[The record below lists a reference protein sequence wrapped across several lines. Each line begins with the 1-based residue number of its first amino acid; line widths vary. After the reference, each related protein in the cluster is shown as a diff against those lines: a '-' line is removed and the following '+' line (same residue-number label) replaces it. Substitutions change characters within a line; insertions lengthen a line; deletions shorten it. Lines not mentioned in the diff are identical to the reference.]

1 MAHRHAIIFIGGDA
15 PHEHANHTSRAIVTG
30 ADSAAASTTGV
41 TALVIAADS
50 GWEHA
55 VGAGHTPDI
64 LVGDMDSI
72 SAGHLADA
80 RAARTEIIEQ
90 PADKDET
97 DTEIALATAVSRGA
111 THITVI
117 AGGGDRPDHVFAMLH
132 SLSSPGL
139 APARIDGH
147 LGASRFHVCRAGAPV
162 DIHTQPGDTVS
173 LLPVGGDA
181 VVSAD
186 NLKWPLVRGTLHAHE
201 SRGIS
206 NVATGRVDIAV
217 HQGTLIAFTTPNP
230 EK

>member
-1 MAHRHAIIFIGGDA
+1 MTHRHAIIYTGGDA
-15 PHEHANHTSRAIVTG
+15 PHHRALRTTVTITAPDNN
-30 ADSAAASTTGV
+30 ADT
-41 TALVIAADS
+41 LIIAADS

-55 VGAGHTPDI
+55 VAAGPLPDI

-72 SAGHLADA
+72 SRAHLEQA
-80 RAARTEIIEQ
+80 RASHADVIVHD
-90 PADKDET
+90 PDKDET
-97 DTEIALATAVSRGA
+97 DTEIALATAIDNGA

-132 SLSSPGL
+132 SLASARFAS
-139 APARIDGH
+139 ARIDGH
-147 LGASRFHVCRAGAPV
+147 LGASRFHVCHAHQPV

-186 NLKWPLVRGTLHAHE
+186 NLKWPLVRETLHAHA
-201 SRGIS
+201 SRGVS

-217 HQGTLIAFTTPNP
+217 HEGTLIAFTTPP
-230 EK
+230 TTHGDPQ

>member
-1 MAHRHAIIFIGGDA
+1 MEHRHAIIYTGGDS
-15 PHEHANHTSRAIVTG
+15 PHDRAHRTARTIVDHSS
-30 ADSAAASTTGV
+30 ADPLAAA
-41 TALVIAADS
+41 ALVIAADS

-55 VGAGHTPDI
+55 VAAGHTPDI

-80 RAARTEIIEQ
+80 RAARTEIIEH

-97 DTEIALATAVSRGA
+97 DTEIALATAVDRGA
-111 THITVI
+111 THVTVV

-132 SLSSPGL
+132 SLASPRH
-139 APARIDGH
+139 AAVRIDGH
-147 LGASRFHVCRAGAPV
+147 LGASRFHVCHAGTPV

-186 NLKWPLVRGTLHAHE
+186 NLRWPLVRGTLHAHA
-201 SRGIS
+201 SRGVS

-217 HQGTLIAFTTPNP
+217 HSGTLIAFTTPGQK
-230 EK
+230 E

>member
-1 MAHRHAIIFIGGDA
+1 MTHRHAIIYTGGDA
-15 PHEHANHTSRAIVTG
+15 PHERAHHTATVI
-30 ADSAAASTTGV
+30 AASTESET
-41 TALVIAADS
+41 LVIAADS

-55 VGAGHTPDI
+55 VAAGRVPDI

-72 SAGHLADA
+72 SGAHLAQSRESHTDV
-80 RAARTEIIEQ
+80 IVHD
-90 PADKDET
+90 PDKDET
-97 DTEIALATAVSRGA
+97 DTEIALATAIDNGA

-132 SLSSPGL
+132 SLASARFAS
-139 APARIDGH
+139 ARIDGH
-147 LGASRFHVCRAGAPV
+147 LGASRFHVCHAHQPV

-186 NLKWPLVRGTLHAHE
+186 NLKWPLVHETLHARA
-201 SRGIS
+201 SRGVS

-217 HQGTLIAFTTPNP
+217 HEGTLIAFTTPP
-230 EK
+230 AHQGDPQ

>member
-1 MAHRHAIIFIGGDA
+1 MTHRHAIIYTGGDA
-15 PHEHANHTSRAIVTG
+15 PHERAHHTATVI
-30 ADSAAASTTGV
+30 AASTESET
-41 TALVIAADS
+41 LVIAADS

-55 VGAGHTPDI
+55 VAAGPLPDI

-72 SAGHLADA
+72 SGAHLAQA
-80 RAARTEIIEQ
+80 RESHTDVVVHD
-90 PADKDET
+90 PDKDET
-97 DTEIALATAVSRGA
+97 DTEIALATAIDNGA

-132 SLSSPGL
+132 SLASARFAS
-139 APARIDGH
+139 ARIDGH
-147 LGASRFHVCRAGAPV
+147 LGASRFHVCHAHQPV

-186 NLKWPLVRGTLHAHE
+186 NLKWPLVRETLHAYA
-201 SRGIS
+201 SRGVS

-217 HQGTLIAFTTPNP
+217 HEGTLIAFTTPPAHQGDPN
-230 EK
+230 

>member
-1 MAHRHAIIFIGGDA
+1 MTHRHAIIYTGGDA
-15 PHEHANHTSRAIVTG
+15 PHERAHRTAVVIATNN
-30 ADSAAASTTGV
+30 DSET
-41 TALVIAADS
+41 LVIAADS

-55 VGAGHTPDI
+55 VATGRVPDI

-72 SAGHLADA
+72 SESHLAQA
-80 RAARTEIIEQ
+80 RESHTDVIVHD
-90 PADKDET
+90 PDKDET
-97 DTEIALATAVSRGA
+97 DTEIALATAIDNGA

-132 SLSSPGL
+132 SLASPRF
-139 APARIDGH
+139 ASARIDGH
-147 LGASRFHVCRAGAPV
+147 LGASRFHVCHAHRPV

-186 NLKWPLVRGTLHAHE
+186 NLKWPLVHETLHARA
-201 SRGIS
+201 SRGVS

-217 HQGTLIAFTTPNP
+217 HEGTLIAFTTPP
-230 EK
+230 AHHGDPQ

>member
-1 MAHRHAIIFIGGDA
+1 MTHRHAIIYTGGDA
-15 PHEHANHTSRAIVTG
+15 PHERAHRT
-30 ADSAAASTTGV
+30 AAAIE
-41 TALVIAADS
+41 TADNNADLLIIAADS

-55 VGAGHTPDI
+55 IASGRTPNI

-72 SAGHLADA
+72 SAAHLAQA
-80 RAARTEIIEQ
+80 RASHADVIVHD
-90 PADKDET
+90 PDKDET
-97 DTEIALATAVSRGA
+97 DTEIALATAIDNGA

-132 SLSSPGL
+132 SLASARFAS
-139 APARIDGH
+139 ARIDGH
-147 LGASRFHVCRAGAPV
+147 LGASRFHVCHAHQPV

-186 NLKWPLVRGTLHAHE
+186 NLKWPLVRETLHAHA
-201 SRGIS
+201 SRGVS

-217 HQGTLIAFTTPNP
+217 HEGTLIAFTTPP
-230 EK
+230 TTHGDPQ

>member
-1 MAHRHAIIFIGGDA
+1 MTHRHAIIFTGGDA
-15 PHEHANHTSRAIVTG
+15 PHERAYRTVSAITAATSDTII
-30 ADSAAASTTGV
+30 
-41 TALVIAADS
+41 IAADS

-55 VGAGHTPDI
+55 VAARRTPDI

-72 SAGHLADA
+72 SETHLAHA
-80 RAARTEIIEQ
+80 RASHADIIEHD
-90 PADKDET
+90 ADKDET
-97 DTEIALATAVSRGA
+97 DTEIALATAIERGA

-132 SLSSPGL
+132 SLASPRF
-139 APARIDGH
+139 AAARIDGH
-147 LGASRFHVCRAGAPV
+147 LGASRFHVCHAHNPV

-186 NLKWPLVRGTLHAHE
+186 NLKWPLVNETLHARA
-201 SRGIS
+201 SRGVS

-217 HQGTLIAFTTPNP
+217 HDGTLIAFTTPTQINTTGDP
-230 EK
+230 Q